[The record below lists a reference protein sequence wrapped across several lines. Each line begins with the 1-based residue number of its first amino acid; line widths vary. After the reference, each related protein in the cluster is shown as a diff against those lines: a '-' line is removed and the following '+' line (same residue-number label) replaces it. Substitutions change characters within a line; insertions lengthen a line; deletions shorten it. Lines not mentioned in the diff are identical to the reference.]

1 MSPMNPYGSW
11 TRYDAAVKLGVSPAS
26 IHRWLAGDRYP
37 EPYRIKLIAMNL
49 QWPIE
54 DQLACIPEDGS
65 KNTMY
70 GLAFHQVLSRWW
82 ATQPGKTRAARK
94 LQVRKSVVVAQTPGD
109 LFDLPAGTR
118 IATNT
123 NEIYEKD
130 DFQSEPYWI
139 TPGEMNR
146 VTSPPSHW
154 FPAYVLPPRRV

>member
-1 MSPMNPYGSW
+1 MSPKNPYGSW
-11 TRYDAAVKLGVSPAS
+11 TRFDAAARLGVSAAS
-26 IHRWLAGDRYP
+26 IHRWLVGDRYP
-37 EPYRIKLIAMNL
+37 EPSRIKLIAMTF

-65 KNTMY
+65 KTPVY
-70 GLAFHQVLSRWW
+70 GTAFHQVITRWW
-82 ATQPGKTRAARK
+82 ATQTGEPRVSK
-94 LQVRKSVVVAQTPGD
+94 LQIRKSIIVAQTPGE
-109 LFDLPAGTR
+109 LHDLPAGSR

-130 DFQSEPYWI
+130 DFQTEPYWI

-146 VTSPPSHW
+146 VTQPPNHW